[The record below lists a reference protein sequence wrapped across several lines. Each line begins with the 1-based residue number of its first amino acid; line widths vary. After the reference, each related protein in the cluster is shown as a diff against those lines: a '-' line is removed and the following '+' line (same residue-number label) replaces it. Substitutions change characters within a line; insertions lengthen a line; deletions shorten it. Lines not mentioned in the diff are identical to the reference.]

1 MNFSTDPFAQGG
13 PNVSIDRVADSGH
26 SLTDA
31 DGLRWWP
38 TPEDRLRARDRS
50 RIHGARAQRRPLLIA
65 LLIAGP
71 GILAMLGEN
80 DGPSMLSYATAGATY
95 GIGFFVP
102 FVALTF
108 FMAYIV
114 QEMTVRIAIAT
125 QRGHAELI
133 HDRFGPVW
141 GGFALADLAFGNVLT
156 LITEFIAIRAGAA
169 YFGIAPVIAV
179 GASVLLVLLT
189 LLTRRYAR
197 WERIVLF
204 LALGNLVF
212 IPTAL
217 FAHPNYAQIALSI
230 ATWQP
235 LPGGSMGTFLTL
247 VLATIGATVTPW
259 MLFFQQ
265 SAVVDKGLTATDLL
279 HGRLDT
285 AMGAMLAAMVAI
297 ATIVGAATLFAH
309 HVDVSKLVSGADF
322 ATALRPFL
330 GTPAATLFAVGMI
343 EAGIVAALT
352 ISTSS
357 AYAVGEVLRK
367 NHSLNTNLPGAGAFY
382 LAAAASLMI
391 AAAATLI
398 PGAPLIAIAI
408 SVNVIASLL
417 MLPALVLLLL
427 LANDRAIMGPLSNT
441 RRQNA
446 VAGSITLFIG
456 ALGTLY
462 SVVMIAGQIGRHS

>member
-13 PNVSIDRVADSGH
+13 PIVSIDHVADSGD

-50 RIHGARAQRRPLLIA
+50 RIHGARAKRHPLLLA

-80 DGPSMLSYATAGATY
+80 DGPSMLSYATTGATY
-95 GIGFFVP
+95 GVGFFVP

-108 FMAYIV
+108 FMAYVV

-133 HDRFGPVW
+133 RDRFGPVW

-217 FAHPNYAQIALSI
+217 LAHPNYDQIARSL

-285 AMGAMLAAMVAI
+285 AMGAVLAAMVAI
-297 ATIVGAATLFAH
+297 ATIVGAATLFTH

-367 NHSLNTNLPGAGAFY
+367 NHSLNTNLAGAGAFY
-382 LAAAASLMI
+382 LAAAASLVL
-391 AAAATLI
+391 AAAATLV

-456 ALGTLY
+456 ALATLY
-462 SVVMIAGQIGRHS
+462 SAVMIAGQIGRHP